1 MSRRSAHDALE
12 TFLSTAQQLDAANTT
27 SRLSQVQRFQSQAG
41 QEKWKKSVDHV
52 DS

>member
-27 SRLSQVQRFQSQAG
+27 GRLSQVQRFQSQARQG
-41 QEKWKKSVDHV
+41 WKKSVD
-52 DS
+52 